1 MILYDFYKILTLSR
15 FGSKNNAQGIHLFLM
30 LRAHAMDQELEC
42 APKFGAGQLTM
53 RPGAFRCPSLNPLAR
68 LHKLMVEVQSE
79 GHSFGPFLHWWRP
92 LKKVQLADRICWGWS
107 FISWPQEAFPGE
119 SQTHVTLGGTKRFSI
134 LSEML
139 TLTKSHFCTP
149 GLSSE
154 EWLVGNCC
162 PHSWC
167 SAHITKHMWK
177 IGEGSGGKWQVGH
190 NRGYSV
196 HIHCFISGGTPRKR
210 PVSISKE
217 AHPFFWTVQ
226 EFIKSRLT
234 SSKLIK
240 TPLRR
245 PDLAKEYF
253 DSPTDG
259 FPFYQSHLQARFGR
273 LVGWCGQQLKNWNI
287 LERRRTH
294 HLYHPE
300 HTFPPLFGWPFCGEL
315 ISKRLQKLADS
326 PCYSLVIFVVH
337 EAGREPRGKRA
348 GVEAT
353 RTVIQQQKN

>member
-1 MILYDFYKILTLSR
+1 MPFAEPPGKPPQTDGRSAKWRPFIRTLSTLMTT
-15 FGSKNNAQGIHLFLM
+15 FKTSSIGWQNM
-30 LRAHAMDQELEC
+30 LRMKLPFHG
-42 APKFGAGQLTM
+42 PKK
-53 RPGAFRCPSLNPLAR
+53 PSKEP
-68 LHKLMVEVQSE
+68 
-79 GHSFGPFLHWWRP
+79 
-92 LKKVQLADRICWGWS
+92 
-107 FISWPQEAFPGE
+107 
-119 SQTHVTLGGTKRFSI
+119 QTHVTLGGTKRFSI

-139 TLTKSHFCTP
+139 ILTKSHFCTP
-149 GLSSE
+149 GPSSE

-217 AHPFFWTVQ
+217 TDPFFLNSPGVYKVK
-226 EFIKSRLT
+226 IDV
-234 SSKLIK
+234 IK
-240 TPLRR
+240 THQNSIETTRLGQGILWFAYRRISFLPESFAGALRAPR
-245 PDLAKEYF
+245 GVMRSTVEDLEHPGTKENTSFVPSWTY
-253 DSPTDG
+253 
-259 FPFYQSHLQARFGR
+259 
-273 LVGWCGQQLKNWNI
+273 LV
-287 LERRRTH
+287 
-294 HLYHPE
+294 
-300 HTFPPLFGWPFCGEL
+300 PPLFGWPFCGEL

-337 EAGREPRGKRA
+337 EAGRETRGKRA